1 MSVAAKDGPYSKGG
15 KLGERN
21 DRGNSV
27 KELEKE
33 KDPHKTIP
41 YLADMN
47 LLN

>member
-33 KDPHKTIP
+33 KDPP
-41 YLADMN
+41 FLADMN
-47 LLN
+47 LFN